1 MRTRERFSALASMR
15 PLNKEMI
22 TPRQRGGKPKT
33 PRFLLLFE
41 KIQTKQP
48 LDVATVVTDK
58 SAANYRPL
66 RFFRELSANLPVRIS
81 FRITQRLNIIKK
93 SAARNSHTRL

>member
-33 PRFLLLFE
+33 PHFLLLFE

-48 LDVATVVTDK
+48 LGVATVVTDK
-58 SAANYRPL
+58 KRGKLQTVTLFSRAICQPSGKNQ
-66 RFFRELSANLPVRIS
+66 LSDYPKAEHH
-81 FRITQRLNIIKK
+81 QKK
-93 SAARNSHTRL
+93 RCQE